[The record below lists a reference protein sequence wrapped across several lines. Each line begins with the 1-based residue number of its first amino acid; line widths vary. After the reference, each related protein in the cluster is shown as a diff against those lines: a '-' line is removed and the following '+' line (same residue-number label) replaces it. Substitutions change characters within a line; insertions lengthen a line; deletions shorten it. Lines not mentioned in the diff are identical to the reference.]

1 MIKNDFPLQTAKM
14 LIWSVAYRIM
24 CLVVSV
30 SLIALINNKIG
41 LIVAQCFCLA
51 IFLVLPYIRMYDYGS
66 NDVNRINYGH
76 IKRDELKGL
85 KIGLIVMIPYAI
97 FAFFL
102 LLSHLGVIAPS
113 FFSLYRVV
121 NSPFFCLSQTL
132 LPPTLTATEQN
143 LFAVILSMATVV
155 CEPIVYG
162 MGYRFGLARI
172 AFTTE
177 TGIYKGKKKV

>member
-1 MIKNDFPLQTAKM
+1 MKKNDFTLQTAKM

-30 SLIALINNKIG
+30 TIIAIINNKIG

-76 IKRDELKGL
+76 IKRDELKGF

-97 FAFFL
+97 FATFL
-102 LLSHLGVIAPS
+102 LFSHLGVVAPS
-113 FFSLYRVV
+113 YFSVYRIV

-132 LPPTLTATEQN
+132 LPPTLTATEQS
-143 LFAVILSMATVV
+143 LFSVILSMITVF

-162 MGYRFGLARI
+162 LGYRFGLARI